1 MVADTSRQPQI
12 TGDADAIDVLILDA
26 VTRQSLACARSLGRA
41 GLRVA
46 LGESVSSLHPS
57 SPLPAFRSRYCS
69 AAVVLPAIED
79 SRAYSAGVL
88 DFVRARRPRVVL
100 PAGDSAIAALVPL
113 RGQLRA
119 LGAALA
125 VSPDSSLEV
134 ANDKSRTLEVA
145 ASLGI
150 RGPKSI
156 PVDTLDD
163 LPAVVAELGFPFVL
177 KPTVS
182 WMEETN
188 QRVLPIEVVDKDEA
202 TVALDGLFAAGAR
215 VLAQEFIAGRRERV
229 TLFMVDGDVRASC
242 AHEALRMTVPF
253 GAVSALRE
261 TIPLT
266 ADIGD
271 ASVRLARAM
280 GIAGPCET
288 EFRRDAAGRPV
299 LMEINARL
307 AGTLET
313 TLLAGIDIPVLTWR
327 WASGQDVER
336 VEGYRAGV
344 RTRWLHGD
352 LKWLVLTF
360 LRPGRPDSLRRGQA
374 LWLFLTEFART
385 RHYDFADMRDPRP
398 AVTRAGNVA
407 AALMRLARRPG
418 ARPSPVSSPSKGE
431 RVSSR

>member
-1 MVADTSRQPQI
+1 MVADVSRQPQS

-69 AAVVLPAIED
+69 RALVLPAIEQA
-79 SRAYSAGVL
+79 SAYSAAVL
-88 DFVRARRPRVVL
+88 EFVGAYRPRVVL

-113 RGQLRA
+113 RGQLSA
-119 LGAALA
+119 LGCTLA
-125 VSPDSSLEV
+125 VSSDASLEI
-134 ANDKSRTLEVA
+134 ANDKSRTLQVA
-145 ASLGI
+145 AGLGI

-156 PVDTLDD
+156 PVEILDD
-163 LPAVVAELGFPFVL
+163 LSGVVAELGFPFVL
-177 KPTVS
+177 KPTIS

-188 QRVLPIEVVDKDEA
+188 QRVLPVEVVDKDEA
-202 TVALDGLFAAGAR
+202 TVALEELFAAGAR
-215 VLAQEFIAGRRERV
+215 VLAQEFIGGRRERV
-229 TLFMVDGDVRASC
+229 TLFLADGEVRASC
-242 AHEALRMTVPF
+242 AHEACRMTVPF

-266 ADIGD
+266 PDIGD
-271 ASVRLARAM
+271 ASVRLAGAM
-280 GIAGPCET
+280 GIAGPCEV

-313 TLLAGIDIPVLTWR
+313 TLLAGIDIPLLTWQ
-327 WASGQDVER
+327 WASGQEVR
-336 VEGYRAGV
+336 RAGGYRVGV

-360 LRPGRPDSLRRGQA
+360 LRPGRPDSVPRGQA
-374 LWLFLTEFART
+374 LRLFLTEFART
-385 RHYDFADMRDPRP
+385 RHYDFVDLRDLRP
-398 AVTRAGNVA
+398 AVARAGNVA
-407 AALMRLARRPG
+407 ASLGRLALGRLSLRR
-418 ARPSPVSSPSKGE
+418 
-431 RVSSR
+431 

>member
-1 MVADTSRQPQI
+1 MVAGIRRQPQSA
-12 TGDADAIDVLILDA
+12 GDADAIDVLILDA
-26 VTRQSLACARSLGRA
+26 ETRQSLACARSLGRA

-46 LGESVSSLHPS
+46 LGESVSLLHPPL
-57 SPLPAFRSRYCS
+57 PLPAFRSRYCS
-69 AAVVLPAIED
+69 TAVVLPAIEE
-79 SRAYSAGVL
+79 SSAYAAGVL

-113 RGQLRA
+113 RGQLSA
-119 LGAALA
+119 LGCTLA
-125 VSPDSSLEV
+125 VSPDSSLEI
-134 ANDKSRTLEVA
+134 ANDKSRTLQVA

-156 PVDTLDD
+156 PVDNLGD

-188 QRVLPIEVVDKDEA
+188 QRVLPVEVVDKDEA
-202 TVALDGLFAAGAR
+202 TAALEWLFAAGAR

-229 TLFMVDGDVRASC
+229 TLFLVDGDVRASC
-242 AHEALRMTVPF
+242 AHEACRMTVPF

-266 ADIGD
+266 PDIGD
-271 ASVRLARAM
+271 ASVRLARAI
-280 GIAGPCET
+280 GVAGPCEV
-288 EFRRDAAGRPV
+288 EFRRDGAGQPV

-313 TLLAGIDIPVLTWR
+313 TLLAGIDIPMLTWR
-327 WASGQDVER
+327 WASGQEVER
-336 VEGYRAGV
+336 VNGHRAGI

-352 LKWLVLTF
+352 LKWLVLTL
-360 LRPGRPDSLRRGQA
+360 LRPGRPDSVPRGQA
-374 LWLFLTEFART
+374 VRLFLTEFART
-385 RHYDFADMRDPRP
+385 RHYDFVDVRDPRP
-398 AVTRAGNVA
+398 VVARAGNVA
-407 AALMRLARRPG
+407 ASLIRLAR
-418 ARPSPVSSPSKGE
+418 ARRLATVSSPSKGE
-431 RVSSR
+431 PVGRP